1 MDCSLNL
8 RAMRSRGAGLTLSLA
23 AVLLAVASVACKPKQ
38 PAGAAAGAGLGRS
51 QVVVTIYPL
60 YDLARQVAGPD
71 IPLALLMPPGASEH
85 SFNPSP
91 ADLRNLTEAR
101 LLIAAGDGVD
111 EWIAPFYHAR
121 GVDAPHLLHLNG
133 LLGFPLGTFAA
144 TNDAESNGHAHEE
157 GHDHDHDHEV
167 EGDGHD
173 HEAEHHHG
181 VGAENPH
188 QWLVPTST
196 TRFVEAIRDALKAL
210 YPDQAEALDQRAAA
224 LCAEI
229 SAIDE
234 EYREALA
241 PIADKRI
248 ITFHDAFSGMGA
260 AYGVTVSAS
269 IFNIYSNQVT
279 PAALQEVTRQIQ
291 TQGIRAV
298 FIEPQISSEAA
309 RRLGDIVT
317 LRVLD
322 PLGDARRPG
331 YESWQSMMRSNLQ
344 NLVAGMRENH
354 APVSQGP
361 GGGGG

>member
-1 MDCSLNL
+1 M
-8 RAMRSRGAGLTLSLA
+8 GA
-23 AVLLAVASVACKPKQ
+23 P
-38 PAGAAAGAGLGRS
+38 

-60 YDLARQVAGPD
+60 YDLARQVAGPE
-71 IPLALLMPPGASEH
+71 IPVALLMPPGASEH

-91 ADLRNLTEAR
+91 ADLRNLTDAR

-111 EWIAPFYHAR
+111 EWIAPFYQAR
-121 GVDAPHLLHLNG
+121 ASDRPRLLHLNA
-133 LLGFPLGTFAA
+133 LLGFPLGTFESASP
-144 TNDAESNGHAHEE
+144 AESDDPAHDK
-157 GHDHDHDHEV
+157 GHDHATDHEV
-167 EGDGHD
+167 EDDAHD
-173 HEAEHHHG
+173 HADEHHHG
-181 VGAENPH
+181 VGRENPH
-188 QWLVPTST
+188 QWLVPASA
-196 TRFVEAIRDALKAL
+196 TRFAEAIRDELKVL
-210 YPDQAEALDQRAAA
+210 YPAQAAALDQRAAS

-229 SAIDE
+229 SAVDE
-234 EYREALA
+234 EYRTALA

-248 ITFHDAFSGMGA
+248 ITFHDAFSGLGV
-260 AYGVTVSAS
+260 AYGVAVTAS

-291 TQGIRAV
+291 SQGIRAV

-309 RRLGDIVT
+309 VRLGDIVT

-322 PLGDARRPG
+322 PLGDSRRPG

-354 APVSQGP
+354 APGSAEP